1 LTQSGSWGLP
11 PQAYAIYANRAPTSL
26 GSHLQDNTNRLTP
39 NRRDTIG
46 VPSGTGYGA
55 RPLVRFCVLSACCP
69 SESGNPGFTSPGTFR
84 PWAFSSLRRFTPQMA
99 SLFCFT
105 QATLIGFERARLLNR
120 QSKARTPVLQPKGDF
135 TREHAPAGP
144 HLVPKTEGANDT
156 IEKLTECE
164 AAALHRTPTRT
175 MTRAPLTDVSQA
187 KVPGGGHGVQPQ
199 RPTTIAWRERN
210 TLLRELQRA
219 SQLVTI
225 KEQPV

>member
-1 LTQSGSWGLP
+1 MTRCQSTVRNQATP
-11 PQAYAIYANRAPTSL
+11 P
-26 GSHLQDNTNRLTP
+26 
-39 NRRDTIG
+39 
-46 VPSGTGYGA
+46 
-55 RPLVRFCVLSACCP
+55 VRFRIPLMTS
-69 SESGNPGFTSPGTFR
+69 SLESGQPGFTSPGTFR
-84 PWAFSSLRRFTPQMA
+84 PWAFSSLRRFTPQTA

-105 QATLIGFERARLLNR
+105 QATLIGFERAAVN
-120 QSKARTPVLQPKGDF
+120 QKTVKARSPARQPKGDF
-135 TREHAPAGP
+135 ARGRTPAGP
-144 HLVPKTEGANDT
+144 RLVPKTEGANDT
-156 IEKLTECE
+156 HEEPTEYE

-199 RPTTIAWRERN
+199 RPTTLAWRERN